1 MEKGKITTSPVSL
14 DITSGQLSGAPIMQ
28 SYKKIADLKDVFKD
42 ETLRSKLPQ
51 DKLVYI
57 VQAWMPEEE
66 GTPGG
71 LYFGTTIIHPGKV
84 GDEYFMTRGHFHARR
99 ETGEFYWGI
108 KGSGILILMD
118 EKRNVRA
125 EEMKQGSLHYINHY
139 IAHRV
144 ANIGSEPLVFNAC
157 WPSDAG
163 HDYDE
168 ISNNGFAARLVEKEG
183 KPFFLDENEG

>member
-1 MEKGKITTSPVSL
+1 MEKGKITISPISL
-14 DITSGQLSGAPIMQ
+14 DITSGQLSGSPIMQ
-28 SYKKIADLKDVFKD
+28 SCRKIADLKDVFKD
-42 ETLRSKLPQ
+42 ENFRSQMVQ
-51 DKLVYI
+51 DDLVYS
-57 VQAWMPEEE
+57 VQAYLPEEE
-66 GTPGG
+66 GTSGG
-71 LYFGTTIIHPGKV
+71 LYFGTTIIHPGKI

-125 EEMKQGSLHYINHY
+125 EEMKQGSLHYINHCT
-139 IAHRV
+139 AHRV